1 MCFVLLMNNVTI
13 MDYRKSEIRNV
24 LNRLIVYFQQME
36 EVPSDDEMI
45 GLWNRIQNT
54 LSEKKKKKRRFY
66 LFASVAAAASVLLCV
81 WIGINYFPNSKM
93 DLSIVAKNMLM
104 QEINTDEIQLVVSPD
119 KMIKLE
125 DNSTV
130 AYSKSGNVKINQD
143 KIVAVEEEYYNQF
156 VVPTGKFGRLILS
169 DGSDVFVNS
178 NTRVIYPKKFRG
190 SKREIFVEGEIYIN
204 VIKKKNIPFVVK
216 TDRFDVQVLG
226 TAFNVKAYKNMD
238 NEGEVVLL
246 RGVVNVRTCAGVEA
260 KLVPNT
266 KATLLAGTEI
276 KTTKVDAENY
286 IWWTKGILPLNNGK
300 LSDLLKELSRYYG
313 VQIVCEKSIEDIK
326 IAGKIDVA
334 CGIEIALRNIASVG
348 GFIYHKQG
356 NIYMLQ
362 VSENEK

>member
-1 MCFVLLMNNVTI
+1 MNNVTI

-24 LNRLIVYFQQME
+24 LNRLISYFQQME
-36 EVPSDDEMI
+36 EVPSDEEMI

-66 LFASVAAAASVLLCV
+66 LLTSVATAASVLLCV
-81 WIGINYFPNSKM
+81 WIGMNYFSNSKM
-93 DLSIVAKNMLM
+93 DLSEIAKYMLM
-104 QEINTDEIQLVVSPD
+104 QEVNTDEIQLLVSPD

-130 AYSKSGNVKINQD
+130 AYSKSGNIKINQE
-143 KIVAVEEEYYNQF
+143 KIAAIEEREEYYNQF

-178 NTRVIYPKKFRG
+178 NTRVIYPKKFKG

-204 VIKKKNIPFVVK
+204 VIKQKDMPFVVK
-216 TDRFDVQVLG
+216 TNKFDVQVLG
-226 TAFNVKAYKNMD
+226 TAFDVKAYKDMD

-246 RGVVNVRTCAGVEA
+246 QGIVNIKTRAGMEA

-300 LSDLLKELSRYYG
+300 LSDILKDLSRYYG
-313 VQIVCEKSIEDIK
+313 VQIVCEKSIKDIK

-356 NIYMLQ
+356 DIYLLQ